1 MSLLQSQ
8 RRSRFS
14 RQALLA
20 LAGLAVSLSMVGCVN
35 QGEYDN
41 LYETNRGLTDRNAVL
56 QRERDDAL
64 AARDLTRQQLAK
76 TEQAL
81 AELRAQ
87 NDELMRRL
95 RESGLSL
102 ADLEARLKGLNVP
115 ALDADTDALLR
126 ELAAQYPDLLRYDE
140 SKGML
145 RFASDLT
152 FDSGSDA
159 IKPQAEAALRALA
172 EILKNPVTAKY
183 EVIVLGHTDAQRISA
198 GTAKRFPT
206 NVHLSAGRSISV
218 RSALVGNGVAP
229 GKMQVAGWGEFRPAV
244 PNSTSGNTPANRRV
258 EIYLAMPKN
267 PSDISTMN
275 EPAPQ
280 SAAPTRA
287 TPDNSAPPSRGPEIS
302 K

>member
-1 MSLLQSQ
+1 MSRPASQPRKFRRFILLTAGAAS
-8 RRSRFS
+8 
-14 RQALLA
+14 LA
-20 LAGLAVSLSMVGCVN
+20 ASLTGCVN
-35 QGEYDN
+35 QGEYDR

-64 AARDLTRQQLAK
+64 AARDQTRQQLAR

-81 AELRAQ
+81 LELRTQ

-95 RESGLSL
+95 RDAGISM
-102 ADLEARLKGLNVP
+102 ADLEARLKGLAVSP
-115 ALDADTDALLR
+115 LDADTDALLK

-140 SKGML
+140 ARGML

-152 FDSGSDA
+152 FDSGSDVL
-159 IKPQAEAALRALA
+159 KPQAEAALRALA

-198 GTAKRFPT
+198 NTARRFPT
-206 NVHLSAGRSISV
+206 NVHLSAGRAISV
-218 RSALVGNGVAP
+218 RAALASSGVNP

-244 PNSTSGNTPANRRV
+244 PNNEPSGNTPQNRRV
-258 EIYLAMPKN
+258 EIYLMLPKN
-267 PSDISTMN
+267 PADITTMSQTPAA
-275 EPAPQ
+275 EPAPM
-280 SAAPTRA
+280 TA
-287 TPDNSAPPSRGPEIS
+287 TPDRSTPPARPPEIS

>member
-1 MSLLQSQ
+1 
-8 RRSRFS
+8 
-14 RQALLA
+14 
-20 LAGLAVSLSMVGCVN
+20 VN

-102 ADLEARLKGLNVP
+102 ADLEARLKGLGVP

-198 GTAKRFPT
+198 NTARRFPT

-218 RSALVGNGVAP
+218 RSALVSNGVLP

-244 PNSTSGNTPANRRV
+244 PNSGNGNTPANRRV

-275 EPAPQ
+275 EPAPE

-287 TPDNSAPPSRGPEIS
+287 TPDSSAPPARGPEIS